1 MEVAMYLNQRKIVVL
16 LTIFIFFI
24 IGISQEALS
33 KQKTPEKGVAGQVLA
48 SSLGM
53 KFAYITPGTF
63 TMGSSPNEKG
73 RDEDE
78 NQHQVSLTRGFYM
91 QTTEVTVGQWRVFVR
106 DTGFKTD
113 AETKGNAW
121 IWIDR
126 AQQLREG
133 YYWDNPGFPQSDSH
147 PVTCVTWSDTQA
159 FIKWLNEKEGKTYR
173 LPAEAEW
180 EYACRAGSTAR
191 FNWGN
196 RPDCSKAN
204 YGNGWSKECK
214 GRNPMGTTKAGS
226 FEPNPWGLYDM
237 LGNVWEHCQDWY
249 GAYPSGSATDPKGL
263 TAGSKR
269 SVRGGSWVNYSRY
282 IRSATR
288 AWNGPRNPYANLGFR
303 LVREP

>member
-1 MEVAMYLNQRKIVVL
+1 MGL
-16 LTIFIFFI
+16 LI
-24 IGISQEALS
+24 
-33 KQKTPEKGVAGQVLA
+33 A
-48 SSLGM
+48 SRSVER
-53 KFAYITPGTF
+53 FQIAE
-63 TMGSSPNEKG
+63 EKG

-78 NQHQVSLTRGFYM
+78 NQHQVSLTRVFYM

-147 PVTCVTWSDTQA
+147 PVTCVTWNDAQA

-196 RPDCSKAN
+196 RPDCSRAN

-226 FEPNPWGLYDM
+226 FEPNPWGLYDCLEM
-237 LGNVWEHCQDWY
+237 CGSIVRIGTEPILQVVLLTQKASHLAQKGPF
-249 GAYPSGSATDPKGL
+249 GAG
-263 TAGSKR
+263 AGSIIPAIYDQR
-269 SVRGGSWVNYSRY
+269 PVPG
-282 IRSATR
+282 T
-288 AWNGPRNPYANLGFR
+288 
-303 LVREP
+303 VRETLTRTWVSALLENRRFSFFLK